1 MSFPGALPASM
12 GKRVLAYVIDG
23 AVATVLGGAFL
34 VAGTVQMLDAARAG
48 RMSVPALTVV
58 GSVVLLALGLFQWW
72 YQAER
77 GYTIGKRAVG
87 LRTLAADTGRPVGL
101 GRILVRYLV
110 VAAGTLVVGVGQ
122 LVVYAS
128 PLFDP
133 TGRRQGWHDKAA
145 GTMVFDVG
153 VGVDPTREPAVSV
166 SDAARRV
173 EALLA
178 APVPVPAGPVPPP
191 VGPPLPTV
199 VPSPPP
205 APEPAEPVEPVEPAP
220 EPVAVASSAAHVPPP
235 PPSSAPLP
243 VAPQPPSESGLISSV
258 PLSAG
263 ATVPRPSS
271 TATGPLVDHIPAAL
285 VSPGLA
291 SHLAAGER
299 PLDEDVDADDDVDA
313 TRLRHPVEPDSSVQ
327 QSRATAGLRLWD
339 GRRVTLVGTALIG
352 RNPGPRDGESAP
364 AHLLSVADGGRS
376 VSKTHLAVGVDAVGV
391 WVRDRSSTNGTV
403 VTLPDGQ
410 QVLCAAEQEV
420 RVPSGASV
428 AFGDYWLTVI

>member
-12 GKRVLAYVIDG
+12 GKRLLAYVIDG
-23 AVATVLGGAFL
+23 AVATVLGGAL
-34 VAGTVQMLDAARAG
+34 LLAGMVQTLDAARPG
-48 RMSVPALTVV
+48 RMSVSALTVL

-87 LRTLAADTGRPVGL
+87 LRTLAADTGRPAGL

-122 LVVYAS
+122 LVVFAS

-153 VGVDPTREPAVSV
+153 VGVDPTREPVVSV

-173 EALLA
+173 AALLT
-178 APVPVPAGPVPPP
+178 APASSPTGPPP
-191 VGPPLPTV
+191 P
-199 VPSPPP
+199 PPP
-205 APEPAEPVEPVEPAP
+205 AP
-220 EPVAVASSAAHVPPP
+220 SAAHVRPP

-243 VAPQPPSESGLISSV
+243 VAPQPPGEAGLISSV

-285 VSPGLA
+285 GSPGLA
-291 SHLAAGER
+291 SHLAAGEH
-299 PLDEDVDADDDVDA
+299 PLAEDVDDDDVDA
-313 TRLRHPVEPDSSVQ
+313 TRLRQPVGPDSSVQ

-352 RNPGPRDGESAP
+352 RNPGPRDGEPAP

-376 VSKTHLAVGVDAVGV
+376 VSKTHLAVGVDAAGV

>member
-12 GKRVLAYVIDG
+12 GKRLLAYVIDG

-122 LVVYAS
+122 LVVFAS

-153 VGVDPTREPAVSV
+153 LGVDPMHEPAVSV

-173 EALLA
+173 EALLT
-178 APVPVPAGPVPPP
+178 APAP
-191 VGPPLPTV
+191 PTV
-199 VPSPPP
+199 VPAPPS
-205 APEPAEPVEPVEPAP
+205 APEPS
-220 EPVAVASSAAHVPPP
+220 AVAPSAAYVPPP

-243 VAPQPPSESGLISSV
+243 VAPQPPSEAGLISSV

-299 PLDEDVDADDDVDA
+299 PLDEDVDADDDVDV
-313 TRLRHPVEPDSSVQ
+313 TRLRHPVEPDTSVQ
-327 QSRATAGLRLWD
+327 RSRATAGLRLWD

-352 RNPGPRDGESAP
+352 RNPGPRDGEPAP

-376 VSKTHLAVGVDAVGV
+376 VSKTHLAVGVDAAGV